1 MYLGWSGMWQILVML
16 RFDRFFILFGGPFP
30 VEIGVFPVEKKAKNG
45 LKMGKK
51 AKKWPEMGKGGWCG

>member
-1 MYLGWSGMWQILVML
+1 
-16 RFDRFFILFGGPFP
+16 
-30 VEIGVFPVEKKAKNG
+30 VEIGVFPVEKKAKKG